1 MKIENEMK
9 FKVEDTPKF
18 ENKILSIGFIL
29 EKEVSQE
36 DLYFSPAHK
45 KFAGTK
51 KYYLR
56 LRKQSDDDCSF
67 AYHEVINDLQTK
79 ELEVEISGCDNFV
92 EMLKKLDFT
101 LDCIVK
107 KKRKVFKNNLFEIVV
122 DKVENLGLFIEL
134 EYIGET
140 NENISSL
147 FDGLIKKLGLDKN
160 NLVAGLGYP
169 DLLMD
174 KLNQKHD

>member
-1 MKIENEMK
+1 MEIENEMK
-9 FKVEDTPKF
+9 FKVEETAKF
-18 ENKILSIGFIL
+18 EDKILSAGFTF
-29 EKEVSQE
+29 EKEIGQE

-56 LRKQSDDDCSF
+56 LRKQSDNNCSF

-79 ELEVEISGCDNFV
+79 ELEVKISGCDNFI

-101 LDCIVK
+101 LNCIVK

-122 DKVENLGLFIEL
+122 DKVEDLGLFIEL
-134 EYIGET
+134 EYIGEI
-140 NENISSL
+140 NKDINSL
-147 FDGLIKKLGLDKN
+147 FNELIEKLGLDKK
-160 NLVAGLGYP
+160 NLIVGLGYP
-169 DLLMD
+169 DLIMD
-174 KLNQKHD
+174 KLNQSHD